1 LALGSQFKQLKQKGK
16 TSMKTFCIGKYP
28 IGTQYMPMRKN
39 TYVCTITDI
48 HKTYNNNGDLV
59 KTTYL
64 ATHEFCGQTIT
75 ESDVNETTIARGIDN
90 MKAKEKL
97 A

>member
-1 LALGSQFKQLKQKGK
+1 
-16 TSMKTFCIGKYP
+16 MNTFCIGTYS

-59 KTTYL
+59 KTSYV
-64 ATHEFCGQTIT
+64 ATHDYCGQTIT
-75 ESDVNETTIARGIDN
+75 DNDVIETTIARGIDN

>member
-1 LALGSQFKQLKQKGK
+1 MNTICTGTYS
-16 TSMKTFCIGKYP
+16 

-59 KTTYL
+59 KTSYV

-75 ESDVNETTIARGIDN
+75 ESDVVETTIARGIDN

>member
-1 LALGSQFKQLKQKGK
+1 MNTICTGTYS
-16 TSMKTFCIGKYP
+16 

-59 KTTYL
+59 KTSYV

-75 ESDVNETTIARGIDN
+75 ECDVPNSTIARGIWN
-90 MKAKEKL
+90 MEAKEKL

>member
-1 LALGSQFKQLKQKGK
+1 
-16 TSMKTFCIGKYP
+16 MNTFCIGKFP

-39 TYVCTITDI
+39 TYLCTVKDI
-48 HKTYNNNGDLV
+48 HKTFNNSGDLV
-59 KTTYL
+59 RTSYV

-75 ESDVNETTIARGIDN
+75 ESDVTETTIARGVIHMTEN
-90 MKAKEKL
+90 MRKKEKH

>member
-1 LALGSQFKQLKQKGK
+1 MNTICTGTYS
-16 TSMKTFCIGKYP
+16 

-48 HKTYNNNGDLV
+48 HKTYNANGDLI
-59 KTTYL
+59 KTSYV
-64 ATHEFCGQTIT
+64 ATHDYCGQTIT
-75 ESDVNETTIARGIDN
+75 DNDVIETTIARGIDN

>member
-1 LALGSQFKQLKQKGK
+1 
-16 TSMKTFCIGKYP
+16 MNTFCIGKFP
-28 IGTQYMPMRKN
+28 IGTQYMPMRRN
-39 TYVCTITDI
+39 TRLCTIVDI
-48 HKTYNNNGDLV
+48 HKTYNNDGDLV
-59 KTTYL
+59 KTTYV

-75 ESDVNETTIARGIDN
+75 ETDVSETTIARGIDY

>member
-1 LALGSQFKQLKQKGK
+1 MNK
-16 TSMKTFCIGKYP
+16 FCIGKYP

-39 TYVCTITDI
+39 SYVCTIIDI
-48 HKTYNNNGDLV
+48 HKTYNNKGDLV
-59 KTTYL
+59 KTTYV

-75 ESDVNETTIARGIDN
+75 ESDVNETTIARGI

>member
-1 LALGSQFKQLKQKGK
+1 
-16 TSMKTFCIGKYP
+16 MKTFCIGKYP

>member
-1 LALGSQFKQLKQKGK
+1 
-16 TSMKTFCIGKYP
+16 
-28 IGTQYMPMRKN
+28 MPMRKN

-59 KTTYL
+59 KTSYV
-64 ATHEFCGQTIT
+64 ATHDYCGQTIT
-75 ESDVNETTIARGIDN
+75 DNDVIETTIARGIDN

>member
-1 LALGSQFKQLKQKGK
+1 MNTVCTG
-16 TSMKTFCIGKYP
+16 TYP

-59 KTTYL
+59 KTSYV

-75 ESDVNETTIARGIDN
+75 DNDVIETTIARGIDN

>member
-1 LALGSQFKQLKQKGK
+1 
-16 TSMKTFCIGKYP
+16 MNTFCTGTYS
-28 IGTQYMPMRKN
+28 IGTQYMPIRKN
-39 TYVCTITDI
+39 TYICTITDI
-48 HKTYNNNGDLV
+48 YKTYNNNGDLV
-59 KTTYL
+59 KTSYV

-75 ESDVNETTIARGIDN
+75 DNDVIETTIARGIDN